1 MGRCQDIQ
9 FWKEVSALKY
19 DSMTT
24 ESRLLNW
31 ELLGSIRICI
41 IAAIYS
47 KAISKS
53 MLHRPCISAQAGGIF
68 YN

>member
-1 MGRCQDIQ
+1 
-9 FWKEVSALKY
+9 
-19 DSMTT
+19 MTT
-24 ESRLLNW
+24 ESRLLNL
-31 ELLGSIRICI
+31 ELLGSIRRCI

-53 MLHRPCISAQAGGIF
+53 VLNRTYISVEVGDIF